1 MIGLIVKLLIGLI
14 SLAVVLA
21 GTGAALVY
29 TGSPKPCSDRDVAVS
44 GVWAVQARDKWD
56 SFKDEAV
63 LYEAFL
69 IFNESEVTSV
79 GVEYLDGSNVP
90 IEDLQVYFCQEG
102 YAEATGRFTGRGPS
116 ISVRARGTVD
126 LSGPSPKVEVS
137 SVRIGNLPDFLG
149 VGRFITRITEEARV
163 LDDLDVRLTSVKFSD
178 GEIELTG
185 LR

>member
-1 MIGLIVKLLIGLI
+1 MIGLIVKLLIGLV

-21 GTGAALVY
+21 GIGAALVY

-69 IFNESEVTSV
+69 ILNESEVTSI
-79 GVEYLDGSNVP
+79 GVEYLEESDVP
-90 IEDLQVYFCQEG
+90 IEDIQVYFCEEG
-102 YAEATGRFTGRGPS
+102 YAEAAGRFTGGGPS
-116 ISVRARGTVD
+116 ISVRARGTLD
-126 LSGPSPKVEVS
+126 FAGPSPNVEVS
-137 SVRIGNLPDFLG
+137 SVRIGNLPGFLG
-149 VGRFITRITEEARV
+149 VGGFITRITEDARV
-163 LDDLDVRLTSVKFSD
+163 LDRLDVRLTSVKFSD